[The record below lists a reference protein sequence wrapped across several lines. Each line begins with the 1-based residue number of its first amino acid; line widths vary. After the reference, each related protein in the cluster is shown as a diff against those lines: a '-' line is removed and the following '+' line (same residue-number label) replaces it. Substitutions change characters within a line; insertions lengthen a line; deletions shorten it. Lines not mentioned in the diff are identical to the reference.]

1 MGENTVS
8 VLQSNESQIAIRVI
22 LFRRCKLPG
31 ETRSCPGINGCSLW
45 CLRSWWLCL
54 PKLIFSIN
62 ELDVSHWCSIAHSN
76 TGPKKSGVST
86 SSILVPISQF
96 CKKLVKDIVSS
107 YKTSSAPCR
116 TFSSLLSKLYHVIRK
131 PSNLLS
137 LGNSGFNA
145 FVLHQLRYHG
155 SEHGHSVTGGSS

>member
-62 ELDVSHWCSIAHSN
+62 KPVSNHIKSMLQISSN
-76 TGPKKSGVST
+76 
-86 SSILVPISQF
+86 I
-96 CKKLVKDIVSS
+96 
-107 YKTSSAPCR
+107 
-116 TFSSLLSKLYHVIRK
+116 
-131 PSNLLS
+131 NLLTLINIRVELNYS
-137 LGNSGFNA
+137 NKID
-145 FVLHQLRYHG
+145 
-155 SEHGHSVTGGSS
+155 